1 MDNTRMS
8 RINRLIQKEMG
19 EWFRQQTASMGGVLV
34 SVTSVTVS
42 PDLGVARIR
51 LSIFPQDKSEEI
63 MQSIQHNTRQIRYE
77 LGQKVRMQLRKL
89 PELHFHLDDSLD
101 YLERIDELLAK

>member
-1 MDNTRMS
+1 MS

-19 EWFRQQTASMGGVLV
+19 EWFRLQTSAMGGVLV

-63 MQSIQHNTRQIRYE
+63 MKGIQHNTKQIRYE
-77 LGQKVRMQLRKL
+77 LGQRVRMQLRKL

>member
-19 EWFRQQTASMGGVLV
+19 EWFRLQTAAMGGVLV

-63 MQSIQHNTRQIRYE
+63 MKGIKHNTQQIRYE
-77 LGQKVRMQLRKL
+77 LGQRVRMQLRKL